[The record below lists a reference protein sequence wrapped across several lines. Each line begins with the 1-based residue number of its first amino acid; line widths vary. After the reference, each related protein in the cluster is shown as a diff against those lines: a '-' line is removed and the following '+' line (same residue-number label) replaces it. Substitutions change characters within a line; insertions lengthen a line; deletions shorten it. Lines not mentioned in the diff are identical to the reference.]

1 VTLQIKIGLKKS
13 NLECFALKNGFGPRL
28 LHNWLKLVKDTKNSN
43 TYDKV
48 M

>member
-1 VTLQIKIGLKKS
+1 VSLQVKIGWKKS
-13 NLECFALKNGFGPRL
+13 NLVGFVLKNGFGPRL
-28 LHNWLKLVKDTKNSN
+28 LYNWLKLVKGTKYSN

>member
-1 VTLQIKIGLKKS
+1 LDEKKS
-13 NLECFALKNGFGPRL
+13 NLVGFALKNGFGPGL

-48 M
+48 I

>member
-1 VTLQIKIGLKKS
+1 VTLQIKLGGKKS
-13 NLECFALKNGFGPRL
+13 NLVGFALKNGFGPKL
-28 LHNWLKLVKDTKNSN
+28 LHNWWKLVKGTKNSN